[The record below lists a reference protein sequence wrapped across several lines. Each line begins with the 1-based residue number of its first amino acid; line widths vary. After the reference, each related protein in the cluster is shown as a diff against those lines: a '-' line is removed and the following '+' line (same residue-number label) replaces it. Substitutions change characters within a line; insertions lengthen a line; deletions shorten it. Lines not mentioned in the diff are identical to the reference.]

1 MKLKIVASSSKG
13 NFYILKSNQHKL
25 LLECGINIKKIKKAL
40 KFDFKNIDGCILTHE
55 HGDHSK
61 ASNEIMNLGIDLYTS
76 KGTAEELGL
85 KHHRLNIVKSLD
97 ILELKGFKIIPF
109 ETQHDAN
116 ESLGYL
122 IQEKVTGEILLFA
135 TDTYYLKQTFPGLN
149 YIMVECN
156 YIKDILRENIDKGLI
171 PKAMYKRLL
180 NSHFELDNVK
190 EFLRANDLS
199 NTAKIV
205 LLHLS
210 DGNSDARRMV
220 QEIEDL
226 TQIETIAADN
236 NMDVDLRMCP
246 F

>member
-13 NFYILKSNQHKL
+13 NFYILESNQHKL
-25 LLECGINIKKIKKAL
+25 LLECGINIREIKKTL

-61 ASNEIMNLGIDLYTS
+61 SAKEIMNLGIDLYTS
-76 KGTAEELGL
+76 KGTAEAL
-85 KHHRLNIVKSLD
+85 KLNHHRLNKVSDLIPFE
-97 ILELKGFKIIPF
+97 LETFRIIPF
-109 ETQHDAN
+109 ETQHDAK
-116 ESLGYL
+116 EPLGYL
-122 IQEKVTGEILLFA
+122 IQEKATGEILLFA
-135 TDTYYLKQTFPGLN
+135 TDTYYIKYKFPGIN

-156 YIKDILRENIDKGLI
+156 YIKGILQDNIDKGLI

-190 EFLRANDLS
+190 EFLKASDLRE
-199 NTAKIV
+199 TTKII

-210 DGNSDARRMV
+210 DGNSDARKMV
-220 QEIEDL
+220 KEIEDL
-226 TQIETIAADN
+226 TQIETIAADKDI
-236 NMDVDLRMCP
+236 DVDLRMCP

>member
-13 NFYILKSNQHKL
+13 NFYILESNQHKL
-25 LLECGINIKKIKKAL
+25 LLECGINIREIKKAL

-76 KGTAEELGL
+76 KGTVEELGL
-85 KHHRLNIVKSLD
+85 NHHRLNIVKSLD
-97 ILELKGFKIIPF
+97 ILELPGFKIIPF

-122 IQEKVTGEILLFA
+122 IQEKTTGETVLFA
-135 TDTYYLKQTFPGLN
+135 TDTYYIKYIFPGVN

-156 YIKDILRENIDKGLI
+156 YIKGILQDNIDKGLI

-190 EFLRANDLS
+190 EFLKAHDLRE
-199 NTAKIV
+199 TVKII

-210 DGNSDARRMV
+210 DGNSDAKRMV
-220 QEIEDL
+220 KEIEDL
-226 TQIETIAADN
+226 TQIETIAADSD
-236 NMDVDLRMCP
+236 MDVDLRMCP

>member
-13 NFYILKSNQHKL
+13 NFYILESNKHKL
-25 LLECGINIKKIKKAL
+25 LLECGINIKEIKKAL
-40 KFDFKNIDGCILTHE
+40 KFDFKNIDGCLCSHS
-55 HGDHSK
+55 HLDHAKSAK
-61 ASNEIMNLGIDLYTS
+61 EIMNLGIDLYTS
-76 KGTAEELGL
+76 KGTAEALGL
-85 KHHRLNIVKSLD
+85 KHHRLNKVSDLIPFE
-97 ILELKGFKIIPF
+97 LETFRIIPF
-109 ETQHDAN
+109 ETQHDAK
-116 ESLGYL
+116 EPLGYL
-122 IQEKVTGEILLFA
+122 IQEKATGETVLFA
-135 TDTYYLKQTFPGLN
+135 TDTYYIKYMFPGIN

-156 YIKDILRENIDKGLI
+156 YIKGILQDNIDKGLI

-180 NSHFELDNVK
+180 NSHFELNNVK

-199 NTAKIV
+199 NTVKIV

-210 DGNSDARRMV
+210 DGNSDAKRMV
-220 QEIEDL
+220 KEIEDL